1 MLYTSPLSDWKVLLF
16 NDIRHAISFK
26 QLKDAYYL
34 CVSNVERLYQ
44 LGWSLP
50 PDINPDMTRIV
61 DSLDAAVEYAFVSQP
76 FVSLKDTNAIKIFVE
91 HYQRDEEGGCI
102 CHPLTLSD
110 REYLFHPSFTPT
122 LHKLPVVLEQ
132 LMVMVRYVLLDSTI
146 STLIEDDSSYYVIDS
161 RHIAQG
167 LEHRT
172 TVMLRNIPNKYTQ
185 VQAISLT
192 LCTT

>member
-1 MLYTSPLSDWKVLLF
+1 MTLLMPIVTSVSSPTSRIDLVTSVESGGDATPLIVSNHIPSRLLLSRWECRDAMLYTSPLSEWKVLLF
-16 NDIRHAISFK
+16 SDIRHAISFK

-44 LGWSLP
+44 LGWSIP

-61 DSLDAAVEYAFVSQP
+61 DSLDATVEYAFVSQP

-122 LHKLPVVLEQ
+122 LPQ
-132 LMVMVRYVLLDSTI
+132 TP
-146 STLIEDDSSYYVIDS
+146 SSS
-161 RHIAQG
+161 
-167 LEHRT
+167 E
-172 TVMLRNIPNKYTQ
+172 TVDGNG
-185 VQAISLT
+185 
-192 LCTT
+192 